1 MSRLILA
8 QGGTPGLELSVG
20 DYTVVG
26 VVAAVAL
33 AALAV
38 GAVLMREVL
47 SAGEGTPKMQEIGRA
62 VQEGATAYLNRQFK
76 TLVPF
81 VLSLIHISE
90 PTRPY

>member
-8 QGGTPGLELSVG
+8 QGNAAGGAQGLELSVG

-47 SAGEGTPKMQEIGRA
+47 SAGEAPPRCRKSAARCRKAPRRT
-62 VQEGATAYLNRQFK
+62 
-76 TLVPF
+76 
-81 VLSLIHISE
+81 
-90 PTRPY
+90 